1 MQDKPPTA
9 SRRICIC
16 ADDFGLSTGVNAAV
30 VDLAERGKIS
40 ATGGMVRRSAWLAGA
55 QALRRFAPARLD
67 VGLHLDLTRPA
78 RVDGPEPGL
87 AGLLAQTYSR
97 TVFAAGLKADIRDQM
112 TRFEDAMGRAPAF
125 IDGHRHVHQFP
136 VVRQLLVEEIAR
148 RYTASPPWLRS
159 TAPGWL
165 QGSERWKARVI
176 HALGG
181 ARLNA
186 LAARHGIPTSR
197 HLLGVYD
204 FEGDAS
210 AYAQRLGEWLAAS
223 GDGDVLMCHPAAGIL
238 PSDPHGAARLR
249 EYAVL
254 RELVLPV
261 PGQADRSGQPG
272 QQPQSGGI
280 WLQPLSQLLRQ
291 RSPAAAGATRPV
303 A

>member
-1 MQDKPPTA
+1 MTDKAGMHPATA
-9 SRRICIC
+9 RRICACLCVC
-16 ADDFGLSTGVNAAV
+16 ADDFGLSMGVNAAV

-55 QALRRFAPARLD
+55 KALRRISPARLD
-67 VGLHLDLTRPA
+67 VGLHLDLTRPSQ
-78 RVDGPEPGL
+78 VDGHEPGL
-87 AGLLAQTYSR
+87 AGLLARTFTR

-136 VVRQLLVEEIAR
+136 VVRELLVEEIVR
-148 RYTASPPWLRS
+148 RYADSPPWLRC

-165 QGSERWKARVI
+165 QGPDRWKARLI

-181 ARLNA
+181 ARLAA

-204 FEGDAS
+204 FSGDAGD
-210 AYAQRLGEWLAAS
+210 YARRLAEWLSAS
-223 GDGDVLMCHPAAGIL
+223 GSGDVLMCHPAAGIM
-238 PSDPHGAARLR
+238 PGDPHGPARLR

-254 RELVLPV
+254 RELVLPL
-261 PGQADRSGQPG
+261 PGQP
-272 QQPQSGGI
+272 GGI
-280 WLQPLSQLLRQ
+280 WLSPLSQLLRNGTLA
-291 RSPAAAGATRPV
+291 SP
-303 A
+303 

>member
-1 MQDKPPTA
+1 MTDMA
-9 SRRICIC
+9 GVHLAAARRICVC

-55 QALRRFAPARLD
+55 KALRRIAPARLD
-67 VGLHLDLTRPA
+67 VGLHLDLTRPSQ
-78 RVDGPEPGL
+78 VDGPEPGL
-87 AGLLAQTYSR
+87 AGLLARTFTR

-136 VVRQLLVEEIAR
+136 VVRELLVEEIAR
-148 RYTASPPWLRS
+148 RYADSPPWLRC

-165 QGSERWKARVI
+165 QGPDRWKARLI

-181 ARLNA
+181 ARLAA

-204 FEGDAS
+204 FSGDAGD
-210 AYAQRLGEWLAAS
+210 YARRLAEWLSAS
-223 GDGDVLMCHPAAGIL
+223 GSGDVLMCHPAAGIM
-238 PSDPHGAARLR
+238 PGDPHGSARMH

-254 RELVLPV
+254 RELVLPL
-261 PGQADRSGQPG
+261 PGQP
-272 QQPQSGGI
+272 GGI
-280 WLQPLSQLLRQ
+280 WLSPLSQLLRNGKLA
-291 RSPAAAGATRPV
+291 SP
-303 A
+303 